1 MGKDLTIKQKKDWAK
16 VLYTKERL
24 TQAEIAERTSV
35 SRVTVNKWINAE
47 RWEELRTSITITR
60 EEQLKSLY
68 RQLAALNDTI
78 NSRNEGE
85 RFPTASEADTISK
98 MAGAI
103 KKMET
108 DVGLSDIISVFSDL
122 ISWLRQ
128 HDLTEAKRLTAVL
141 DAYVKHKLD

>member
-24 TQAEIAERTSV
+24 TQAEIAERTGV
-35 SRVTVNKWINAE
+35 SRVTINKWINNE

-78 NSRNEGE
+78 NSREEGE

-108 DVGLSDIISVFSDL
+108 DVGLSDIISVFYDL
-122 ISWLRQ
+122 IAWLRQ
-128 HDLTEAKRLTAVL
+128 HDLAEAKRITAIL